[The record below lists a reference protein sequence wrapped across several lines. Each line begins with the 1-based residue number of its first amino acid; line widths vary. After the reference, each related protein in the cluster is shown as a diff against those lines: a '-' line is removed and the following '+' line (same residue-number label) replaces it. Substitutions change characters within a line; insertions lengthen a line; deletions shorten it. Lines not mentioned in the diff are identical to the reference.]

1 MAMTGDT
8 LKSMSQMPFVGEVDE
23 VGKSLEACPGYR
35 RLLLPVVE
43 QNGGVLG
50 FCGEIPVASHAELH
64 GWNARCRGSFGK
76 PMTVQTVNVETS
88 RMQFVA
94 ETQRLHV
101 RAGQVGASL

>member
-1 MAMTGDT
+1 MAMTGGA

-35 RLLLPVVE
+35 HPLLPVVE
-43 QNGGVLG
+43 QNGGVPG

-64 GWNARCRGSFGK
+64 RWNAGCGGSFGK
-76 PMTVQTVNVETS
+76 PMTVKTVNVETS

-94 ETQRLHV
+94 EAQRLHV
-101 RAGQVGASL
+101 CAGQVGASL